1 MGCLKATVIH
11 QDDPIISNVERIG
24 GGITALINA
33 IETNFKAIVNRS
45 GGQLKAITEYTHKCL
60 SVNVSVVCSLSD
72 FYYME
77 VSPAE
82 IQWITDD
89 MGVFFDV
96 ESNVNWIITTN

>member
-1 MGCLKATVIH
+1 MSCLKVNVTH
-11 QDDPIISNVERIG
+11 RDEPIRACVERIEDK
-24 GGITALINA
+24 ITALIKA
-33 IETNFKAIVNRS
+33 VETNFKVIVDRT
-45 GGQLKAITEYTHKCL
+45 GEQLKVITERIHDPL
-60 SVNVSVVCSLSD
+60 SVNVSVVCNLSD

-96 ESNVNWIITTN
+96 ESNVNWIVTTN